1 MSMKNNI
8 YPWQYELKEGLEK
21 MVERLPH
28 AILIHGPMGVG
39 KLALAEYFAQRLL
52 CESPEPG
59 AAPCGQCEGCRWVTA
74 GSHPDLRR
82 VEPEALARRPEDAEA
97 DDEAGGAPLK
107 AGKPSTEIKVEQVR
121 DLDGFLN
128 LGSHR
133 AHRRIALIHPA
144 EAMNANAANALL
156 KGLEEPPA
164 GAFFLLVS
172 HRPARL
178 LPTIRSRC
186 VALPVGLPDAAVAV
200 SWLEAQNVKESRKWL
215 AYASGAPLA
224 ALELAQE
231 GSPAATKL
239 RAALDAK
246 DLETLRAVNDRES
259 LEALAEALQKYA
271 LDRAFGVLGGRSK
284 YGSARP
290 GGSGQAWLR
299 FARLMGRNRALARHP
314 LNPRLFAGEMLA
326 EMPED

>member
-1 MSMKNNI
+1 MKYNI
-8 YPWQYELKEGLEK
+8 YPWHNDLHVKLEG

-28 AILIHGPMGVG
+28 AILIHGPKGVG

-59 AAPCGQCEGCRWVTA
+59 AAPCGRCEGCRWVA
-74 GSHPDLRR
+74 VGSHPDLRR
-82 VEPEALARRPEDAEA
+82 VEPEALARRAEDVES
-97 DDEAGGAPLK
+97 DSEAGGGPAK
-107 AGKPSTEIKVEQVR
+107 AGKPSTEIKVEQIR

-133 AHRRIALIHPA
+133 AQRRIALIHPA
-144 EAMNANAANALL
+144 EGMNANSANALL
-156 KGLEEPPA
+156 KSLEEPPA

-172 HRPARL
+172 HRPAQL

-186 VALPVGLPDAAVAV
+186 VALPIGIPDPAAAV
-200 SWLEAQNVKESRKWL
+200 SWLEGQGVNEARKWL
-215 AYASGAPLA
+215 AYGSGAPLA

-231 GSPAATKL
+231 GSPAVARL
-239 RAALDAK
+239 RAALDAG

-271 LDRAFGVLGGRSK
+271 LDKAFGEVAGRSK
-284 YGSARP
+284 YGGAKP
-290 GGSGQAWLR
+290 GGSGQAWLK
-299 FARLMGRNRALARHP
+299 FARRMGRNRALSRHP

>member
-1 MSMKNNI
+1 MKSNI
-8 YPWQYELKEGLEK
+8 YPWQDELNRRLEG

-28 AILIHGPMGVG
+28 AILIHGPKGVG
-39 KLALAEYFAQRLL
+39 KLAMAEHFAQRLL
-52 CESPEPG
+52 CESSEPG
-59 AAPCGQCEGCRWVTA
+59 AAPCGRCEGCRWVRA

-82 VEPEALARRPEDAEA
+82 LEPEALARRLEDAEA
-97 DDEAGGAPLK
+97 DYEVGGAPGK
-107 AGKPSTEIKVEQVR
+107 AGKHSTEIKVEQIR

-128 LGSHR
+128 IGSHR

-144 EAMNANAANALL
+144 EDMNANAANALL
-156 KGLEEPPA
+156 KSLEEPPA

-178 LPTIRSRC
+178 LATIRSRC
-186 VALPVGLPDAAVAV
+186 VALPIGIPDPALAVP
-200 SWLEAQNVKESRKWL
+200 WLEAQGVKEARKWL

-224 ALELAQE
+224 ALGLAQE
-231 GSPAATKL
+231 ASPAAARL
-239 RAALDAK
+239 RAALDAR

-271 LDRAFGVLGGRSK
+271 LDRAFGELAGRGK
-284 YGSARP
+284 YGSAKPR
-290 GGSGQAWLR
+290 GSGQAWLR
-299 FARLMGRNRALARHP
+299 YARLMGRNRALARHP

>member
-1 MSMKNNI
+1 MKYNI
-8 YPWQYELKEGLEK
+8 YPWQNDLIGKLEG

-28 AILIHGPMGVG
+28 AILIHGPKGVG

-59 AAPCGQCEGCRWVTA
+59 AAPCGRCEGCRWVAA

-82 VEPEALARRPEDAEA
+82 VEPEALARQPEGTESES
-97 DDEAGGAPLK
+97 EAGGAPAK
-107 AGKPSTEIKVEQVR
+107 AGKPSTEIKVEQIR

-133 AHRRIALIHPA
+133 ARRRIALIHPA
-144 EAMNANAANALL
+144 EDMNANSANALL
-156 KGLEEPPA
+156 KSLEEPPA

-186 VALPVGLPDAAVAV
+186 VALPVGIPVAVAAV
-200 SWLEAQNVKESRKWL
+200 SWLEGQGVKEARKWL

-231 GSPAATKL
+231 ASPAVARL
-239 RAALDAK
+239 RAALDAR

-271 LDRAFGVLGGRSK
+271 LDKAFGVVAGRSK
-284 YGSARP
+284 YGGATP

-299 FARLMGRNRALARHP
+299 FARRMGRNRALARHP